1 MSDKMDEKLE
11 GIFHPSVNPG
21 AFERHL
27 IRRSDNILFGSRQ
40 TEVSSDSLQ
49 ENQKK
54 DHDILQ
60 QFMLDFREV
69 MTLAIALKANEDSE
83 VILEIKD
90 KLDKAYAGSVSI
102 ADDQTRVQDS
112 IKKLLAVVMQSVR
125 KGAGD
130 DAHALQELEQEDTA
144 REANFAFLESKLVA
158 DILDPDSPIT
168 DEDLIPT
175 LLSAEKDDLALATQ
189 LFDKDQTTY
198 ILSESE
204 ALLNKLDAEG
214 HDVKQAAENFV
225 FMEGYKEF
233 LEQNQ

>member
-225 FMEGYKEF
+225 FMEGYKEY

>member
-1 MSDKMDEKLE
+1 MSDKMDEKIE

-27 IRRSDNILFGSRQ
+27 IRRNENILFGSRQ
-40 TEVSSDSLQ
+40 TEVTSDSLQ

-60 QFMLDFREV
+60 QFMHDFREV
-69 MTLAIALKANEDSE
+69 MTLAVALKANEDSD

-102 ADDQTRVQDS
+102 ADDQSRVQDS
-112 IKKLLAVVMQSVR
+112 IKKLLDVVMQSVR

-130 DAHALQELEQEDTA
+130 DAQALQELEQEDTA

-189 LFDKDQTTY
+189 LFDKDQMTY
-198 ILSESE
+198 LIHESE
-204 ALLNKLDAEG
+204 TLLNKLDAEG
-214 HDVKQAAENFV
+214 HDIKLAAENFV
-225 FMEGYKEF
+225 FMEGYKAY